1 MSLLIVI
8 ELDDLIE
15 LPGPAAK
22 AEADGGLHRH
32 PTLLQLAIVPPG
44 EQVLRKPI
52 LTWRHMG
59 QNF

>member
-8 ELDDLIE
+8 ELEDLIE

-44 EQVLRKPI
+44 EQVL
-52 LTWRHMG
+52 
-59 QNF
+59 